1 MRQKKSGS
9 MHLGRL
15 GAVTS
20 LILRHLSEVDMLKV
34 NCIGLHLTVHLKWI
48 VLSFFGGK
56 KSSWNTQRLVYVSF
70 SSELKNEIDFSK
82 KNKQHQQNMHNPA
95 PPCALLLCQVWDR
108 WVTCLLCFAAT
119 LLFNFANVGLSW
131 MKLSLSCYGQCAV
144 NLHLKELLLA
154 LQSWK

>member
-1 MRQKKSGS
+1 MSEAFYFRIAQTKKYKFFCGQKWGKKKSGS

-48 VLSFFGGK
+48 VLSFSGGK

-82 KNKQHQQNMHNPA
+82 KNNTNRTCIIQHHHVRCY
-95 PPCALLLCQVWDR
+95 CARSETD
-108 WVTCLLCFAAT
+108 
-119 LLFNFANVGLSW
+119 
-131 MKLSLSCYGQCAV
+131 
-144 NLHLKELLLA
+144 ELLVCSV
-154 LQSWK
+154 LQLRCYLILQMLDWVGWN